1 MRLKS
6 WESPRSEGR
15 NSKGK
20 GGSARARQLKKRQQ
34 TLRKLLKAQNPQ
46 SSDRQ
51 NKKGKETHI
60 SSPFLFLSTCDI
72 VSGCI
77 EMIGR
82 TRLGFSP
89 YN

>member
-20 GGSARARQLKKRQQ
+20 GGTARARQLKKRQQ

-46 SSDRQ
+46 SGDAQ
-51 NKKGKETHI
+51 NKKEKETHI
-60 SSPFLFLSTCDI
+60 SFSFFRSFLNRED
-72 VSGCI
+72 VSL
-77 EMIGR
+77 
-82 TRLGFSP
+82 TR
-89 YN
+89 

>member
-34 TLRKLLKAQNPQ
+34 TLRKLLKSQDDRPG
-46 SSDRQ
+46 DRRQ

-60 SSPFLFLSTCDI
+60 SFPFLDFST
-72 VSGCI
+72 
-77 EMIGR
+77 
-82 TRLGFSP
+82 LPFSSAQ
-89 YN
+89 YF